1 MLAPTRA
8 PICTKCQTE
17 VVVWAA
23 KVMRGPLGEWLANL
37 PPEMNQVKRGDPLPV
52 KIVTESMD

>member
-23 KVMRGPLGEWLANL
+23 KVMRGPLDNAARKALAIIK
-37 PPEMNQVKRGDPLPV
+37 PDWKPDDG
-52 KIVTESMD
+52 S